1 MFLEYTPEQ
10 QALRKE
16 LREYFAQLLTPDVRA
31 ALGEP
36 GEGSPLF
43 RDVVRQ
49 IGTDGWLGIGWP
61 REYGGQGR
69 PATDQFIFF
78 DEVWRARAP
87 FPFVTLNTV
96 GPTLM
101 QFGSEEQKARFLPG
115 ILKGEIN
122 VAIGYTEP
130 EAGTDLASLKTRA
143 VRDGDEYV
151 INGSKIFT
159 SGADQADY
167 VWLACRTD
175 PDAPKHKGISMIL
188 VPTSTPGFSA
198 TLIHTVGDTKTA
210 ASYYVDV
217 RVPVANLVGEENRGW
232 SLITNQLNHERVGL
246 AALGGETSE
255 IYDAVEQW
263 ARTTPAAGSTA
274 VGPPADRPT
283 RMIDLPWVQRNLAEA
298 YARLEAMQL
307 LNWQMAR
314 KVDDGTLAAQDASS
328 VKVFGTETHIQVYR
342 LLLDIVGP
350 QGYLA
355 PGSPGAILGG
365 RLERAGRSAQINT
378 FGGGV
383 NEVQREIVAWA
394 GLKMA
399 RQAR

>member
-1 MFLEYTPEQ
+1 
-10 QALRKE
+10 
-16 LREYFAQLLTPDVRA
+16 
-31 ALGEP
+31 
-36 GEGSPLF
+36 
-43 RDVVRQ
+43 
-49 IGTDGWLGIGWP
+49 
-61 REYGGQGR
+61 
-69 PATDQFIFF
+69 
-78 DEVWRARAP
+78 
-87 FPFVTLNTV
+87 
-96 GPTLM
+96 M
-101 QFGSEEQKARFLPG
+101 QYGSEEQKQRFLPG
-115 ILKGEIN
+115 ILRGEIN
-122 VAIGYTEP
+122 FAIGYTEP

-167 VWLACRTD
+167 IWLACRTD
-175 PDAPKHKGISMIL
+175 PDVAKHKGISIIL

-198 TLIHTVGDTKTA
+198 TLIRTVGDTKTA

-217 RVPVANLVGEENRGW
+217 RVPVENVVAEENAGW
-232 SLITNQLNHERVGL
+232 RLITNQLNHERVGL

-255 IYDAVEQW
+255 LYDAVERW
-263 ARTTPAAGSTA
+263 AKGN
-274 VGPPADRPT
+274 GL
-283 RMIDLPWVQRNLAEA
+283 IELGWVQRNLAEA
-298 YARLEAMQL
+298 YARLEAMRL

-314 KVDDGTLAAQDASS
+314 KVDDGSLRPQDASS
-328 VKVFGTETHIQVYR
+328 VKVFGTETHIQVNR

-350 QGYLA
+350 VGYLA

-394 GLKMA
+394 GLQMA
-399 RQAR
+399 RQGR